1 MEQINESTNMITVLP
16 DDIANY
22 DVDAIIVMAE
32 RADKLVAALNKM
44 MMAAIKITTAHDWVI
59 IGGKPYLQESGATK
73 VARLFG
79 IGWKILDVQ
88 RELDDGYP
96 SFTYRMVFR
105 MGSTEIECD
114 GSRSGRDEFSPGK
127 RPCGTARQT
136 PNTKALTR

>member
-59 IGGKPYLQESGATK
+59 IGGKPYLQ
-73 VARLFG
+73 
-79 IGWKILDVQ
+79 
-88 RELDDGYP
+88 
-96 SFTYRMVFR
+96 
-105 MGSTEIECD
+105 
-114 GSRSGRDEFSPGK
+114 
-127 RPCGTARQT
+127 
-136 PNTKALTR
+136 